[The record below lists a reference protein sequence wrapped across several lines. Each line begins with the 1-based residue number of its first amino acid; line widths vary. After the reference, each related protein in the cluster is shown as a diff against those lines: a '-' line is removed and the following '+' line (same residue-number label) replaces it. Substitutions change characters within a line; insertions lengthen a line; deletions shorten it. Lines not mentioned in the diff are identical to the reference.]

1 MKTLKV
7 YFIFSILA
15 SLFVSCDLFFPYSL
29 EDAPPRDTT
38 NIDPP
43 ATDTTHTRPANL
55 YVFSIDRNETYIRF
69 SLGNLQYNANL
80 DVWRFAPNQYDYIGD
95 ENEKISSSY
104 NGWIDLFGWGTGDSP
119 TKKSLSYSD
128 YTNFTDWGN
137 NKIGNDAEGTW
148 RTLNSTEWE
157 YLIYGRANASSLQG
171 LGSINGVRGI
181 ILLPDKWERPSGVTF
196 NSGFGDGFYQNEY
209 SIEKWK
215 LMESA
220 GAVFLPAAGYR
231 NGTSYYSG
239 TGHYWSKSYDYYY
252 GSQYH
257 YFYFTQRGSSMI
269 CNDQGNAYKGY
280 SVRLVNEIY

>member
-55 YVFSIDRNETYIRF
+55 YVFSIDGNETYIRF

-119 TKKSLSYSD
+119 TKKSSSYSD

-137 NKIGNDAEGTW
+137 NKIGNDAGGTW
-148 RTLNSTEWE
+148 RTLNRIEWE
-157 YLIYGRANASSLQG
+157 YLIYDRANASSLRG

-196 NSGFGDGFYQNEY
+196 NSGFGDGFSQNEY

-257 YFYFTQRGSSMI
+257 YFYFTQRGCSMI
-269 CNDQGNAYKGY
+269 CNDKENAYKGY

>member
-7 YFIFSILA
+7 YLIFSIIV

-29 EDAPPRDTT
+29 EDAPPLDTT

-43 ATDTTHTRPANL
+43 ATDTTHTMPAEL
-55 YVFSIDRNETYIRF
+55 YFFSIKYATYIRF
-69 SLGNLQYNANL
+69 SPGNLQYNANL

-95 ENEKISSSY
+95 ENKKISSSY
-104 NGWIDLFGWGTGDSP
+104 DGWIDLFGWGTGDSP
-119 TKKSLSYSD
+119 TKKSSSYSD
-128 YTNFTDWGN
+128 YQNFTDWGN
-137 NKIGNDAEGTW
+137 NKIGNDAGNTW
-148 RTLNSTEWE
+148 RTLTSAEWE
-157 YLIYGRANASSLQG
+157 YLIYDRANASSLKG
-171 LGSINGVRGI
+171 LGSVNGVRGI
-181 ILLPDKWERPSGVTF
+181 ILLPDNWERPSGVTF

-239 TGHYWSKSYDYYY
+239 TGLYWSKTNDFYY
-252 GSQYH
+252 GNPCH
-257 YFYFTQRGSSMI
+257 YFFFTQSGI
-269 CNDQGNAYKGY
+269 GVNCDDAYNAYKGY